1 MILTATG
8 MTLWVAA
15 ALAGRR
21 LAPHRGRVLRG
32 ALIVAGIPL
41 LGAATLAHGPLPGL
55 GGLAIGT
62 ALLVA
67 PAGRRR
73 NAG

>member
-1 MILTATG
+1 MVLTATG
-8 MTLWVAA
+8 MALWLAA
-15 ALAGRR
+15 ALAARR
-21 LAPHRGRVLRG
+21 VAPHRAVVLRG

-55 GGLAIGT
+55 AGLAIGT
-62 ALLVA
+62 ALLLV

-73 NAG
+73 SAG